1 MSITI
6 KGGFGEVVMVFPTL
20 AIFPTDIDAL
30 IREIEEENARKK
42 NHDELVEKLRKTE
55 NKYHENE
62 NEYFR

>member
-20 AIFPTDIDAL
+20 AIFPPDIDAL
-30 IREIEEENARKK
+30 IKEIEEQNARKK
-42 NHDELVEKLRKTE
+42 DQEQLVEKLRKTQ
-55 NKYHENE
+55 NTFHDNE